1 MLTTEAAKKIDG
13 GGREQG
19 ELLGCHNKEA
29 HLINMSWSLLQL
41 SPTTGSL
48 CRQEPI

>member
-1 MLTTEAAKKIDG
+1 MSATEAAKKIVG

-19 ELLGCHNKEA
+19 ELGCHNKEA

-48 CRQEPI
+48 RRQEPI